1 MVFGARVITPADLR
15 QFEYCARILFFERCT
30 PVKRRETRMM
40 QYGREAHDVE
50 NALER
55 ERSLQRYGLH
65 TGERHFN
72 VRLFSETLQLNGIA
86 DLIVYSD
93 GNAYPI
99 EFKHTTGEPNLGHQ
113 MQLCAYG
120 LLIENLQGIPSPRGY
135 WHSTRTKETI
145 EIDFKPALRRRTS
158 RAVEEINDFIR
169 SERCP
174 PPTAQLGKC
183 LECELLNF
191 CGDTRP

>member
-1 MVFGARVITPADLR
+1 
-15 QFEYCARILFFERCT
+15 
-30 PVKRRETRMM
+30 MM

-50 NALER
+50 NVLER

-65 TGERHFN
+65 TGERRFN

-99 EFKHTTGEPNLGHQ
+99 EFKHTTGEPTLGHQ

-120 LLIENLQGIPSPRGY
+120 LLIEHLQGTPSPRGY
-135 WHSTRTKETI
+135 WHSTRTKETL
-145 EIDFKPALRRRTS
+145 EIDFKPALRRRTQ
-158 RAVEEINDFIR
+158 RAIQEINDFIR
-169 SERCP
+169 FERCP
-174 PPTAQLGKC
+174 PPTSHPGKC